1 MLDSKNEDTIVIN
14 GIGLGYKISR
24 AVITDDVKFK
34 LEKTAKRLQLD
45 LNQALLDIDFFTL
58 LNDNV
63 FNSLS
68 DLFVEN
74 AFGLAIDQ
82 RSTFEIRKGTK
93 KLRNINSSDLISEK
107 TLFPIYNVQ
116 QKVLLNDNKNQLFLV
131 QQIFGCIYQFI
142 IQTKHFNLNDLVFD
156 LLEWNNQS
164 GQYYII
170 QKLYYDSIKINF
182 KRKDYMIMSQHVIY

>member
-1 MLDSKNEDTIVIN
+1 MLNNTTEDTFIIN
-14 GIGLGYKISR
+14 GFGLGYKISK
-24 AVITDDVKFK
+24 AIINDDTRLK
-34 LEKTAKRLQLD
+34 LENTAKRLQLN

-74 AFGLAIDQ
+74 TFGLAIDQ

-93 KLRNINSSDLISEK
+93 KLRNINSLDFIAEK

-142 IQTKHFNLNDLVFD
+142 IQTKHFNLSDLVFE

-170 QKLYYDSIKINF
+170 QQLYYDSIKINF

>member
-1 MLDSKNEDTIVIN
+1 MLNNKTEDTFIIN
-14 GIGLGYKISR
+14 GFGLGYIISK
-24 AVITDDVKFK
+24 ATINDDTRLK
-34 LEKTAKRLQLD
+34 LENTAKRLQLN

-74 AFGLAIDQ
+74 TFGLAIDQ

-93 KLRNINSSDLISEK
+93 KLRNINSLDLIAEK

-116 QKVLLNDNKNQLFLV
+116 QKVLLNDNKNQFFLV

-142 IQTKHFNLNDLVFD
+142 IQTKHFNLSDLVFES
-156 LLEWNNQS
+156 LEWNNQS

-170 QKLYYDSIKINF
+170 QQLYYDSIKIKF
-182 KRKDYMIMSQHVIY
+182 KRKDYMIMSQLVIY

>member
-1 MLDSKNEDTIVIN
+1 MLNNKTEDTFIIN
-14 GIGLGYKISR
+14 GFGLGYKISKATINDETR
-24 AVITDDVKFK
+24 LK
-34 LEKTAKRLQLD
+34 LENTAKRLQLN

-74 AFGLAIDQ
+74 AFGLAIDK

-93 KLRNINSSDLISEK
+93 KLRNIYSSDLIAEK

-131 QQIFGCIYQFI
+131 QQNFGCIYQFI
-142 IQTKHFNLNDLVFD
+142 IQTKHFNLSDLVFES
-156 LLEWNNQS
+156 LEWNNQS
-164 GQYYII
+164 LQNYII
-170 QKLYYDSIKINF
+170 QQLYYDSKKINF
-182 KRKDYMIMSQHVIY
+182 IEYPIIYLK